1 MDPVQ
6 TAIMANRFNAIV
18 EEASSTL
25 QRTAH
30 STFVKL
36 VQDFQCAL
44 ANAEGE
50 AFAYPIATGVS
61 AFIGLSVKGGLGD
74 IDVASL
80 RPGDCIITN
89 DPYSSNGMVTHM
101 MDVSLVR
108 PIFREGKL
116 IAFAWSF
123 VHASDIGGAVPGSI
137 APTLTET
144 FQEGMRLRPT
154 LLYREGVVN
163 DAVKNII
170 MDNSRAPDDLW
181 GDIQA
186 MLSALMS
193 MDIRLGQLCDR
204 YSAETVVEGMEA
216 TLALSESRCRGVI
229 EGISDGTYAFA
240 DYIEGMRPGEYI
252 FIHATMTVAGSDLT
266 FDFTGT
272 DPQVAAA
279 FNIVTGTTT
288 NPYILQ
294 SLLYFILTRAPDAPR
309 NRGLLR
315 PIKIVAPRGTIV
327 NANFPA
333 AGGSRVTAST
343 RVYDV
348 ILGLLNAAI
357 PDALAAAGPG
367 MSGIIVVTGRD
378 RLHGGKRVSVVNPIC
393 GGGGGRRG
401 QDGIDGV
408 DNRSGSLLTV
418 PAETV
423 EVETI
428 MRVRRYG
435 LLPDS
440 QAPGQWRS
448 GAAVVL
454 DLENTDFEATMTVR
468 GMDRLKFAP
477 WGIEGGEPGSLAKVV
492 MNPGTADERN
502 IGKIDVLQFKRGD
515 VVRLVTP
522 AGGGFGPASKRDPQ
536 AVARDVERGVV
547 SRKAAK
553 SSYGVVL
560 RDDLSIDDGATQEA
574 RKGMEDRQGRFSKC
588 DTRVAFDEI
597 WPTEVRAALAVESF
611 AYEAPLRPMLV
622 RNTMSRFL
630 DENRRADIIGLP
642 DALRKENELLK
653 Q

>member
-50 AFAYPIATGVS
+50 TFAYPINTGVS
-61 AFIGLSVKGGLGD
+61 AFIGLSVKGGLGQ
-74 IDVASL
+74 IDLSSL
-80 RPGDCIITN
+80 KPGDCIITN
-89 DPYSSNGMVTHM
+89 DPFSSDGMVTHM

-108 PIFREGKL
+108 PIFRDTKL
-116 IAFAWSF
+116 IALAWSF
-123 VHASDIGGAVPGSI
+123 VHASDIGGAVSGSI
-137 APTLTET
+137 APTLTEC
-144 FQEGMRLRPT
+144 FQEGMRLRPA
-154 LLYREGVVN
+154 LLYREGVV
-163 DAVKNII
+163 DESMKNFI
-170 MDNSRAPDDLW
+170 MDNSRAPSDLW

-193 MDIRLGQLCDR
+193 MEVRLDQLCDR
-204 YSAETVVEGMEA
+204 YSTDAVIEGMEA
-216 TLALSESRCRGVI
+216 TLALSEARSRSVI
-229 EGISDGTYAFA
+229 TDIPDGTYEFA
-240 DYIEGMRPGEYI
+240 DYIEGMRAEEYI
-252 FIHATMTVAGSDLT
+252 FIHATMTVYGSNLT

-294 SLLYFILTRAPDAPR
+294 SLLYFILTKAPDAPR

-315 PIKIVAPRGTIV
+315 PISVIAPKGTIV
-327 NANFPA
+327 NAEFPA

-348 ILGLLNAAI
+348 VLGLLNAAI
-357 PDALAAAGPG
+357 PDAIAAAGPG
-367 MSGIIVVTGRD
+367 ISGIIVVTGRD
-378 RLHGGKRVSVVNPIC
+378 RLHDGKRVSVVNPIC
-393 GGGGGRRG
+393 GGGGGRAG

-418 PAETV
+418 PAEMV

-440 QAPGQWRS
+440 QAAGQWRS

-454 DLENTDFEATMTVR
+454 ELENTDIEATMTVR

-477 WGIEGGEPGSLAKVV
+477 WGIDGGMPGSLARVV
-492 MNPGTADERN
+492 MNPGTDTEHD
-502 IGKIDVLQFKRGD
+502 IGKFDVLHFKRGD
-515 VVRLVTP
+515 VVRLMTP
-522 AGGGFGPASKRDPQ
+522 AGGGFGHAINRDPE
-536 AVARDVERGVV
+536 AVVRDVRRGVV
-547 SRKAAK
+547 SAKAACTN
-553 SSYGVVL
+553 YGVVL
-560 RDDLSIDDGATQEA
+560 RDDGSVDADATQTA
-574 RKGMEDRQGRFSKC
+574 RDKMVPLDGRFSTC
-588 DTRVAFDEI
+588 GTRQATDKV
-597 WPTEVRAALAVESF
+597 WPTKVRAALATAALE
-611 AYEAPLRPMLV
+611 YEAPVRSTLV
-622 RNTMSRFL
+622 RNAMRSALGEQRVMQIS
-630 DENRRADIIGLP
+630 DLP
-642 DALRKENELLK
+642 ELLK
-653 Q
+653 SEYDVLKQ

>member
-6 TAIMANRFNAIV
+6 TAIMANRFTAIV

-44 ANAEGE
+44 ANADGE
-50 AFAYPIATGVS
+50 AFAYPANTGVS

-74 IDVASL
+74 IPVESL
-80 RPGDCIITN
+80 KPGDCIITN

-108 PIFREGKL
+108 PIFGDGRL
-116 IAFAWSF
+116 IALSWSF

-144 FQEGMRLRPT
+144 YQEGLRLRPV

-163 DAVKNII
+163 EAVRNLIL
-170 MDNSRAPDDLW
+170 DNSRASADLW

-186 MLSALMS
+186 MLSALKS
-193 MDIRLGQLCDR
+193 MDIRLNQLCER
-204 YSAETVVEGMEA
+204 YSTDLVLDGMDATIGLAEA
-216 TLALSESRCRGVI
+216 RARAVI
-229 EGISDGTYAFA
+229 SAIPDGEYAFA
-240 DYIEGMRPGEYI
+240 DYIEGMSPGEFIYI
-252 FIHATMTVAGSDLT
+252 AAKMTVANSDLT

-279 FNIVTGTTT
+279 FNIVAGSTT

-294 SLLYFILTRAPDAPR
+294 SLLYYILTKAPDAPR

-315 PIKIVAPRGTIV
+315 PITVIAPPGTIV

-348 ILGLLNAAI
+348 VLGCLNAAI

-378 RLHGGKRVSVVNPIC
+378 RVHGGRRVSVVNPIC
-393 GGGGGRRG
+393 GGGGGRMG
-401 QDGIDGV
+401 QDGVDGV

-418 PAETV
+418 PAEMV
-423 EVETI
+423 EVETV
-428 MRVRRYG
+428 MRIRRYG
-435 LLPDS
+435 LLTDS
-440 QAPGQWRS
+440 QAPGKWRS

-454 DLENTDFEATMTVR
+454 DLENTDTEATMTVR
-468 GMDRLKFAP
+468 GLDRLKFAP
-477 WGIEGGEPGSLAKVV
+477 WGIEGGEPGSLARVI
-492 MNPGTADERN
+492 MNPETDDERD
-502 IGKIDVLQFKRGD
+502 IGKINVLTFKRGD

-522 AGGGFGPASKRDPQ
+522 AGGGFGRAFDRDPALVAADVKRGLLSKKKAQ
-536 AVARDVERGVV
+536 AA
-547 SRKAAK
+547 
-553 SSYGVVL
+553 YGVV
-560 RDDLSIDDGATQEA
+560 IADDGSVDMAATDALRATSAAPVE
-574 RKGMEDRQGRFSKC
+574 RFTFCESRHNL
-588 DTRVAFDEI
+588 DAI
-597 WPTEVRAALAVESF
+597 WPAEARAALAVGSF
-611 AYEAPLRPMLV
+611 DYDAPVRPTLV
-622 RNTMSRFL
+622 RKTMTRFI
-630 DENRRADIIGLP
+630 EEGRTATSGGIRE
-642 DALRKENELLK
+642 ALAFEDTQQDR
-653 Q
+653 